1 MRRTQLL
8 IPSDLH
14 RRAAEVARARRLSLG
29 SLVREALT
37 EYLART
43 GDAVPKD
50 DTIEEVLLAEP
61 FDDPAPDP
69 ALSIDVDHYLYGSS
83 RRSPR
88 KR

>member
-1 MRRTQLL
+1 
-8 IPSDLH
+8 
-14 RRAAEVARARRLSLG
+14 
-29 SLVREALT
+29 
-37 EYLART
+37 
-43 GDAVPKD
+43 VPKD